1 MPWKESRIVD
11 ERIKFIAD
19 ILRGDHNMTELCQIY
34 NISRKTGYKWIE
46 RFQESGAS
54 GLEELDRRPQNCPHA
69 TSDRIV
75 KQILELRFKHPTWGA
90 RKLRARPEETKSGTE
105 WPATSTITAILH
117 RSGLLHPAKRKRK
130 VTPSSSPLAV
140 ITAPNQV
147 WCMDFKG
154 YFRCGTDAAILS
166 QSLTVIAATLFAARP
181 FRRWIS

>member
-69 TSDRIV
+69 TPDRIV

-90 RKLRARPEETKSGTE
+90 RKLRARLEETKNGTE

-117 RSGLLHPAKRKRK
+117 RSGLLHTAKRKRK
-130 VTPSSSPLAV
+130 VTPSEFASGRHYGPESGLVHGLQRILPLREQ
-140 ITAPNQV
+140 T
-147 WCMDFKG
+147 
-154 YFRCGTDAAILS
+154 
-166 QSLTVIAATLFAARP
+166 TLRSFHNH
-181 FRRWIS
+181 